1 MIVRVVVVVGARVVV
16 GMPAVVVLG
25 HAWGGYVF
33 MYAPTH
39 APTHAPTT
47 DPATDPALPTGEQA
61 RAAAEVLR
69 LLADPTRLRLLAVLA
84 AADRDVTELTQLT
97 GVPRPAVSQH
107 LSRLRLGG
115 LVVAHPR
122 GRRRIYT
129 VRNGHVRRLVT
140 ETLAHADHL
149 VSGLPDHE

>member
-1 MIVRVVVVVGARVVV
+1 
-16 GMPAVVVLG
+16 
-25 HAWGGYVF
+25 

-39 APTHAPTT
+39 VTVTE
-47 DPATDPALPTGEQA
+47 PALPTGEQA
-61 RAAAEVLR
+61 RAAADLLR
-69 LLADPTRLRLLAVLA
+69 LLADPTRLRLLAALA
-84 AADRDVTELTQLT
+84 TRARDVTELSQLT

-107 LSRLRLGG
+107 LGRLRLGG
-115 LVVAHPR
+115 LVESHAA

-149 VSGLPDHE
+149 LSGLPDHE

>member
-1 MIVRVVVVVGARVVV
+1 
-16 GMPAVVVLG
+16 
-25 HAWGGYVF
+25 

-39 APTHAPTT
+39 ASEGRLFSTEE
-47 DPATDPALPTGEQA
+47 DKA
-61 RAAAEVLR
+61 RAAADVLR
-69 LLADPTRLRLLAVLA
+69 LLADPTRLRLLAALA
-84 AADRDVTELTQLT
+84 ETARDVTELTELT

-107 LSRLRLGG
+107 LGKLRLGG
-115 LVVAHPR
+115 LVESHAD

-149 VSGLPDHE
+149 LIGLPDHE